1 MALNKTKCQGW
12 VNPSSI
18 FTGPIILS
26 LSSYYSPSG
35 ATSLVTLF
43 GENFFSYST
52 ILFATYNP
60 TVYFINSNSLQ
71 FYVPPSLTPGI
82 YPIQVFNDS
91 YGSNVVMYTLDNSSG
106 YWLLQPDN
114 SIINTNAGGIT
125 ITGETNAEEIIVQN
139 NINLS
144 GIPNINYIQ
153 FPDNSQQF
161 TAYNPLIGEIKM
173 FAGTFVPPNY
183 LSCDGSSLN
192 IIDYPQL
199 FNVIQKT
206 YGGTAT
212 TFNLPNLQ
220 ARFPAGAS
228 NISNMTIPVDSV
240 DSITGGNKT
249 MNTNQVGGHTHTF
262 VGDSQT
268 VSALNNVPIVSTI
281 SVNRSGLGNDGG
293 SDQVVINVNSNAI
306 GIGAIT
312 VTSTPTGNISN
323 NIASPTDLLPPFT
336 VVQYIICYK

>member
-12 VNPSSI
+12 VNPSSV
-18 FTGPIILS
+18 FTGPIISS

-35 ATSLVTLF
+35 STSLVTLF

-71 FYVPPSLTPGI
+71 FYVPPSLTPGT
-82 YPIQVFNDS
+82 YPIQVFNDG

-114 SIINTNAGGIT
+114 SITNTNADGI
-125 ITGETNAEEIIVQN
+125 
-139 NINLS
+139 NINQNISLT
-144 GIPNINYIQ
+144 GIPDINYIQ

-173 FAGTFVPPNY
+173 FAGLTIPANY
-183 LSCDGSSLN
+183 LLCDGSELN
-192 IIDYPQL
+192 IVDYYKL
-199 FNVIQKT
+199 FNTIGKT
-206 YGGTAT
+206 YGGTLT
-212 TFNLPNLQ
+212 TFFLPDLRQ
-220 ARFPAGAS
+220 RFPIGAAS
-228 NISNMTIPVDSV
+228 INQMTIPL
-240 DSITGGNKT
+240 DSIDSTIGGNKT

-268 VSALNNVPIVSTI
+268 VSAVNNVPIVSTL

-293 SDQVVINVNSNAI
+293 SDQVVINVNSNTI
-306 GIGAIT
+306 GAGAIT

-323 NIASPTDLLPPFT
+323 NITSPTDLLPPFT
-336 VVQYIICYK
+336 VVQYIICYQ